1 MVDDAHGMGVMGG
14 MPGGGRPMGGGGG
27 GFGGGGFGVDGA
39 ARGESEAEA
48 RFGRATEGR
57 AAGSGMAA
65 NGAVQ
70 EFQSL
75 PEGDGLQDGGNSGV
89 MEPQSVEQSVP
100 TRGRMLQRGTARL
113 SVQVDLEI
121 PAEYR
126 ALKFLSLA
134 DSAGGPAAL
143 KLAVRSERQLTVLR
157 LLSALLAIA
166 ILWWLRGAG
175 PLGYVRVHRRR
186 AHAVPGG

>member
-1 MVDDAHGMGVMGG
+1 MLFRSLGGMGGMGAMGG
-14 MPGGGRPMGGGGG
+14 MPGTGGPMGGGGG

-39 ARGESEAEA
+39 ARGEAETDA
-48 RFGRATEGR
+48 RFGRAAEGR
-57 AAGSGMAA
+57 AAGSGRAA

-75 PEGDGLQDGGNSGV
+75 AEGDGLQQVPNAGA
-89 MEPQSVEQSVP
+89 MEPQSVEQAVP
-100 TRGRMLQRGTARL
+100 ARGRMLQRGTARL

-126 ALKFLSLA
+126 SLMFLSVA

-157 LLSALLAIA
+157 LLSALLAKI
-166 ILWWLRGAG
+166 G
-175 PLGYVRVHRRR
+175 R
-186 AHAVPGG
+186 AHV